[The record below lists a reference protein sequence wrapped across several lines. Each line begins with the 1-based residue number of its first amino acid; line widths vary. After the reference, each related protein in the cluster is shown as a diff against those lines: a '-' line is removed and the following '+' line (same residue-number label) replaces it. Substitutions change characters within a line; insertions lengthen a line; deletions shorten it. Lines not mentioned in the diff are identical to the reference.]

1 LGERHAACRKNR
13 ADCGASRNIGKA
25 IALTIGTAAAIL
37 KRLNEALVRVLGR
50 ADVKEKFLAAGVEP
64 VGSTPQQ
71 LAATIKSEIVRMS
84 KVIKD
89 AGIREE

>member
-1 LGERHAACRKNR
+1 M
-13 ADCGASRNIGKA
+13 
-25 IALTIGTAAAIL
+25 
-37 KRLNEALVRVLGR
+37 RVLGR

-84 KVIKD
+84 KVIKN